1 MKIVAILIK
10 NRKRMPLER
19 TEDDSEERTLLVVVR
34 AIDRFLY
41 LGCSPSLCCYDGYVG
56 RLGKIGKMSGVGVQK

>member
-1 MKIVAILIK
+1 
-10 NRKRMPLER
+10 MPYDAGVRVWGVVSSREDCSHFDQESKENASER

-41 LGCSPSLCCYDGYVG
+41 LGCSPVVVL
-56 RLGKIGKMSGVGVQK
+56 L